1 MDIARIKEQKEQL
14 GQLKMEMAE
23 NMAQSFNELAQ
34 EFIPVSDKLV
44 ECLDLLAKHILNK
57 EELIGLKQDFDYF
70 LPEINFVNRLEFA
83 NRKEEELTPEIKLLR
98 DKISENWNSVLEKLR
113 DLAPYLLTGRR

>member
-23 NMAQSFNELAQ
+23 NMAQTFNELAQ

>member
-1 MDIARIKEQKEQL
+1 MGVAKIKEQKEQL